1 MKKKIR
7 IVVLVCLALF
17 LFSYYKTNAGKPHDL
32 KVKKYEF
39 GQKITYEDFDF
50 TVDKGE
56 IFVNMDRDM
65 IPIIYTVKN
74 KKSEKTNAAKLLL
87 RIAYRNGLSNDEICQ
102 NFIEPSLPP
111 NPYDYSFPKVYKP
124 DDFILEP
131 YEEKT
136 FDFYYITDRVYYE
149 KYPSCLKFPNEF
161 YWDKLISA
169 IDDQSLYYEILEWN
183 NQ

>member
-102 NFIEPSLPP
+102 NFIEPSFPQILTTIAFQKSTSLMILSWSLMKKKLSIFITLP
-111 NPYDYSFPKVYKP
+111 
-124 DDFILEP
+124 I
-131 YEEKT
+131 
-136 FDFYYITDRVYYE
+136 
-149 KYPSCLKFPNEF
+149 EF
-161 YWDKLISA
+161 TMKNTLPA
-169 IDDQSLYYEILEWN
+169 
-183 NQ
+183 